1 MIHNHSGRKQSI
13 EVDILAAE
21 GEPELQT
28 LRVLAKASSKPR
40 SPISV
45 KDERGVLTESF
56 GRLLADS
63 TVLWIGLA
71 WPDSIS
77 GPHPVQV
84 TLRNEEGETLESI
97 VVRTTLSSG
106 VQAES
111 MGHRMTDAASEVRR
125 IALALAD

>member
-1 MIHNHSGRKQSI
+1 MMIHNHSGKNQSI

-21 GEPELQT
+21 GEPEIQT
-28 LRVLAKASSKPR
+28 SSLCKASPQPK
-40 SPISV
+40 SPIPLGEQRSA
-45 KDERGVLTESF
+45 LTESF

-84 TLRNEEGETLESI
+84 TLRNEEGETIESI
-97 VVRTTLSSG
+97 VVTTHTFLRSSG
-106 VQAES
+106 RKYGS
-111 MGHRMTDAASEVRR
+111 
-125 IALALAD
+125 